1 MSDIY
6 SLGSMLGAVQGASTT
21 IQRSSAAVKRD
32 AEVVAASSAADS
44 ASSADSGASADAGS
58 SIASRDVVAA
68 LIDSR
73 QQLLYTQAG
82 AKMMS
87 TADEML
93 GTLIDIR
100 A

>member
-1 MSDIY
+1 MSDIF

-21 IQRSSAAVKRD
+21 IHRASAAVKRD

-44 ASSADSGASADAGS
+44 ASSANSSAPADSGS
-58 SIASRDVVAA
+58 SVSSRDVVAA
-68 LIDSR
+68 LVDSR

-82 AKMMS
+82 AKMMR